1 MKWKQTPLGSL
12 AALAGITTLTFPL
25 AVFAAGAVALSP
37 RTASAAPP
45 EPCSTAEPL
54 VEQGVADHDPQV
66 SVTPN
71 KGPGGSSA
79 QLHIW
84 NFLPDQSVNAIFRS
98 AGDPVVA
105 QGTVGS
111 NGEAYLNFT
120 VPSAPDG
127 VYWIL
132 VAQENRT
139 CVHAAVHFTIG
150 QVPPPTPT
158 SPPPTAT
165 PTRPAASATP
175 IAPTPT
181 VTVTVIPPVAGS
193 GNTGG
198 SGSGAN
204 SGLILIAL
212 AIASTGFGLLGLG
225 YSRKTR

>member
-1 MKWKQTPLGSL
+1 MKCKKTPLGSL
-12 AALAGITTLTFPL
+12 AALAGITTLTFLL
-25 AVFAAGAVALSP
+25 AMFAAGVMALSP

-54 VEQGVADHDPQV
+54 IEQGVADHEPTV

-71 KGPGGSSA
+71 KGPAGSTA

-84 NFLPDQSVNAIFRS
+84 NFLPNQSVNAIFRS

-105 QGTVGS
+105 QGTVGAD
-111 NGEAYLNFT
+111 GEAYMNFT
-120 VPSAPDG
+120 VPNAPDG

-158 SPPPTAT
+158 APPPTAT
-165 PTRPAASATP
+165 PTKPSVSATP
-175 IAPTPT
+175 IAPTATPT
-181 VTVTVIPPVAGS
+181 VKVAPPVAGS
-193 GNTGG
+193 GN
-198 SGSGAN
+198 SGSGGTGAN
-204 SGLILIAL
+204 GGLILIAL

>member
-1 MKWKQTPLGSL
+1 MKWKEAPGRSL
-12 AALAGITTLTFPL
+12 AAVAGITTLAFLL
-25 AVFAAGAVALSP
+25 AVFAAGVVALSP

-54 VEQGVADHDPQV
+54 IQAGVADYQPQV
-66 SVTPN
+66 SVSPN
-71 KGPGGSSA
+71 KGPGGSTA

-84 NFLPDQSVNAIFRS
+84 NFLPDQAVNAIFRS

-105 QGTVGS
+105 QGTVGA

-120 VPSAPDG
+120 VPQAPDG

-158 SPPPTAT
+158 VAPPTPTT
-165 PTRPAASATP
+165 PPLASATP
-175 IAPTPT
+175 IAPKPT
-181 VTVTVIPPVAGS
+181 VTVVPPVTGS
-193 GNTGG
+193 GDTGG
-198 SGSGAN
+198 TDSGAN
-204 SGLILIAL
+204 SGLLLIAL

-225 YSRKTR
+225 YSRRSR

>member
-1 MKWKQTPLGSL
+1 MKWKETPLGSL
-12 AALAGITTLTFPL
+12 AALAGITTLTFLL

-54 VEQGVADHDPQV
+54 IEQGVADHEPTV
-66 SVTPN
+66 SVSPN
-71 KGPGGSSA
+71 KGPAGSSA

-84 NFLPDQSVNAIFRS
+84 NFLPNQTVNAIFRS

-105 QGTVGS
+105 QGTVDAG
-111 NGEAYLNFT
+111 GEAYLTFT
-120 VPSAPDG
+120 VPNAPDG

-150 QVPPPTPT
+150 QVPVPTPT
-158 SPPPTAT
+158 SPPPTST
-165 PTRPAASATP
+165 PTKPAASATP

-181 VTVTVIPPVAGS
+181 VTVVPPVAGS
-193 GNTGG
+193 GNNGG
-198 SGSGAN
+198 SDSGAN
-204 SGLILIAL
+204 GGLILIAL